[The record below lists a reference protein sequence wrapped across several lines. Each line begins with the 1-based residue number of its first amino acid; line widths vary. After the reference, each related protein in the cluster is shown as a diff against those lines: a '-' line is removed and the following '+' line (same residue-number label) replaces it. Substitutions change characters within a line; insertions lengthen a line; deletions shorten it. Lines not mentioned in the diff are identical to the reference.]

1 MPRARVIGLLLGASL
16 GLAAGRAVADE
27 TRSAGVVE
35 GERLFQDRCALC
47 HAVTGP
53 GGGQGPSLA
62 GVVGRRAA
70 SADFP
75 YSRALLASGLV
86 WDAGHLDRYLADP
99 RAAVPG
105 TLMPVAVPS
114 AEERHVLI
122 DYLSTLK
129 GAAPTPPPAQAG
141 AAPASVGSPAGTLLT
156 GRAAFGDWR
165 GDAPG
170 VRRLITPADLP
181 APFATPPAGNSP
193 RVVKRPADRVP
204 VAPPGFRVTL
214 FAEGLENP
222 RVLRVAPN
230 GDIFVAET
238 AAGRVRVLRAA
249 DGAPRTASMASFA
262 DGLDEPFGIAFY
274 PPGPAPRYVYVA
286 ETNRVLRFPY
296 RPGELKPTG
305 PAEVVV
311 PQLAGSLGGHSTRDL
326 AFSGDG
332 SRLFVSVGSASN
344 VAEEMDPR
352 SPTAA
357 VAWDAAHGL
366 GAAWGPEE
374 GRADVLSFAP
384 DGSDR
389 RIWATGLRNC
399 VGLAVQPA
407 TGDPWCSTNE
417 RDGLGDDL
425 VPDYVTRVRQG
436 AYYGWPWYFIGN
448 REEPRLKGQRPDL
461 AGRMTDPDVLLQPH
475 SASLGMTFYTG
486 SAFPSAYRGDAF
498 AAEHGSWNRSKRTGY
513 KVVRMRLKDGVA
525 TGEYEDFLTG
535 FVLDDRAV
543 WGRPVGIAVARDGAL
558 LVCEDGNDT
567 VWRIA
572 WAGAG
577 SP

>member
-1 MPRARVIGLLLGASL
+1 MGRTVAFALLIGALVGASATR
-16 GLAAGRAVADE
+16 AAADE
-27 TRSAGVVE
+27 TRPAAVIQ
-35 GERLFQDRCALC
+35 GEHLFQARCALC
-47 HAVTGP
+47 HAVSGP
-53 GGGQGPSLA
+53 EGGQGPSLA

-70 SADFP
+70 SADFD
-75 YSRALLASGLV
+75 YSRALRASGIV
-86 WDAGHLDRYLADP
+86 WIAEQLDRYLADP

-105 TLMPVAVPS
+105 TLMAIAVPS
-114 AEERHVLI
+114 TDERHALI
-122 DYLSTLK
+122 AYLSSLKATAASPPLPQDPGASASAVGPADTLR
-129 GAAPTPPPAQAG
+129 
-141 AAPASVGSPAGTLLT
+141 T
-156 GRAAFGDWR
+156 GRAAFGDWQS
-165 GDAPG
+165 DAPG

-181 APFATPPAGNSP
+181 SPFATRAAGNTP
-193 RVVKRPADRVP
+193 HVVRRPADRMP
-204 VAPPGFRVTL
+204 TAPPGFRVDL

-249 DGAPRTASMASFA
+249 GGATRVASMESFA

-274 PPGPAPRYVYVA
+274 PAGPEPRYVYVA

-296 RPGELKPTG
+296 RSGDLKPAG
-305 PAEVVV
+305 PAQVVV
-311 PQLAGSLGGHSTRDL
+311 PQLATSLGGHSTRDI
-326 AFSGDG
+326 AFSADG
-332 SRLFVSVGSASN
+332 SRLFVSVGSGSN
-344 VAEEMDPR
+344 VAEGMAPLT
-352 SPTAA
+352 PAAA

-366 GAAWGPEE
+366 GAAWGSEE

-384 DGSDR
+384 DGTDR

-407 TGDPWCSTNE
+407 TGEPWCSTNE

-461 AGRMTDPDVLLQPH
+461 EGRMTDPDVLLQPH
-475 SASLGMTFYTG
+475 SASLGMAFYTG
-486 SAFPSAYRGDAF
+486 SAFPRAYRGDAF
-498 AAEHGSWNRSKRTGY
+498 AAEHGSWNRAKRTGY
-513 KVVRMRLKDGVA
+513 KVVRIRLENGVP
-525 TGEYEDFLTG
+525 TGEYDDFLTG

-572 WAGAG
+572 WTG
-577 SP
+577 PVEP